1 MPHVRRARRWSLI
14 ALSVAVS
21 AAPVSSLVAQQVPNA
36 AAAAEVRKQFM
47 LDLDT
52 LHTKFVALANAF
64 PADKYSWRPG
74 PGVRSVGE
82 VFMHVASEFY
92 VYSPMSYGAP
102 RSPVIP
108 PGEAAMKQFET
119 MSTKADVLK
128 HLNDSYA
135 YCQSVLNALDPSTLT
150 GTKKLFGGNYTII
163 ETSFGMTDD
172 LHEHLGQLIAYARV
186 NGIKPPWTK

>member
-1 MPHVRRARRWSLI
+1 MPLVRRARRWSLI
-14 ALSVAVS
+14 VLSVAVS
-21 AAPVSSLVAQQVPNA
+21 AAPVSSLVAQEVPNA
-36 AAAAEVRKQFM
+36 AAAAEVRKQFV

-92 VYSPMSYGAP
+92 VYSPMAYGAP

-108 PGEAAMKQFET
+108 PGRQ
-119 MSTKADVLK
+119 
-128 HLNDSYA
+128 
-135 YCQSVLNALDPSTLT
+135 
-150 GTKKLFGGNYTII
+150 
-163 ETSFGMTDD
+163 
-172 LHEHLGQLIAYARV
+172 R
-186 NGIKPPWTK
+186 